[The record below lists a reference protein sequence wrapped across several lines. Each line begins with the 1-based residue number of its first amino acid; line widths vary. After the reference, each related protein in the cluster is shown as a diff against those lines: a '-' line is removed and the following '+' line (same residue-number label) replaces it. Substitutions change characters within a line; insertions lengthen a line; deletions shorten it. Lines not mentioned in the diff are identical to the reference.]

1 MGYFLAPLV
10 LQIVLCP
17 SAHAKVFVGWGGAY
31 EPLTDRM
38 GAMAAFAPRIRQ
50 WMDSIIIIYSSLS
63 SSLFTIIR

>member
-50 WMDSIIIIYSSLS
+50 
-63 SSLFTIIR
+63 